1 MITAPRNN
9 GEEKYQ
15 MDGVPFYTEPGG
27 GKTPMAYQTGGSYA
41 FVMPEH
47 DTEISAVYKKVAAD
61 IRVTPEELA
70 FHVTEERTGNRKSPS
85 IVTEVRNDAGKLIA
99 RYINGSLEEGT
110 KVQEVKVEAVV
121 DKNNDVADSRV
132 QWSVDDGELLLL
144 KQNPDED
151 SEGYTE
157 MSASL
162 ELDLK
167 AGFFR
172 DIIEKAEK
180 EQADKGFKYPI
191 PDTIYGNGTL
201 GGLAVLTGQRPGLR
215 PALRENP

>member
-1 MITAPRNN
+1 M
-9 GEEKYQ
+9 
-15 MDGVPFYTEPGG
+15 
-27 GKTPMAYQTGGSYA
+27 
-41 FVMPEH
+41 
-47 DTEISAVYKKVAAD
+47 
-61 IRVTPEELA
+61 
-70 FHVTEERTGNRKSPS
+70 
-85 IVTEVRNDAGKLIA
+85 
-99 RYINGSLEEGT
+99 
-110 KVQEVKVEAVV
+110 EAVV

-132 QWSVDDGELLLL
+132 QWSGDDGELLLL

-201 GGLAVLTGQRPGLR
+201 GGLAVLTDVYKRQGGIWSWFSRSCGQRSGNAR
-215 PALRENP
+215 GRCV

>member
-1 MITAPRNN
+1 M
-9 GEEKYQ
+9 
-15 MDGVPFYTEPGG
+15 
-27 GKTPMAYQTGGSYA
+27 
-41 FVMPEH
+41 
-47 DTEISAVYKKVAAD
+47 
-61 IRVTPEELA
+61 
-70 FHVTEERTGNRKSPS
+70 
-85 IVTEVRNDAGKLIA
+85 
-99 RYINGSLEEGT
+99 
-110 KVQEVKVEAVV
+110 EAVV

-201 GGLAVLTGQRPGLR
+201 GGLAVLTGKDQACGQL
-215 PALRENP
+215 

>member
-1 MITAPRNN
+1 M
-9 GEEKYQ
+9 
-15 MDGVPFYTEPGG
+15 
-27 GKTPMAYQTGGSYA
+27 
-41 FVMPEH
+41 
-47 DTEISAVYKKVAAD
+47 
-61 IRVTPEELA
+61 
-70 FHVTEERTGNRKSPS
+70 TEERTGNRKSPS

-167 AGFFR
+167 GRFFS
-172 DIIEKAEK
+172 
-180 EQADKGFKYPI
+180 
-191 PDTIYGNGTL
+191 GTS
-201 GGLAVLTGQRPGLR
+201 
-215 PALRENP
+215 